1 MRGAGVQTGGFGHGL
16 QRTAAMNFS
25 SEMRDGVLVVCVD
38 GAVDHASAGE
48 FERSLLPLLGGAAP
62 GSRVVLDLGGVDYMS
77 SVGLRVLMLAA
88 KQGRSSSLA
97 ISVAGLQPAL
107 REIFQISR
115 FDKLY
120 AVHDSV
126 QSALAAP
133 GSG

>member
-1 MRGAGVQTGGFGHGL
+1 MKY
-16 QRTAAMNFS
+16 S
-25 SEMRDGVLVVCVD
+25 SETRDGVLVVCVD
-38 GAVDHASAGE
+38 GAIDHASAGE
-48 FERSLLPLLGGAAP
+48 FERVLLPLLGAAAP

-120 AVHDSV
+120 AVHDTV
-126 QSALAAP
+126 QGALAAP
-133 GSG
+133 ASG

>member
-1 MRGAGVQTGGFGHGL
+1 MKCT
-16 QRTAAMNFS
+16 
-25 SEMRDGVLVVCVD
+25 SELRDGVLVVCVD
-38 GAVDHASAGE
+38 GAIDHGSAGD
-48 FERSLLPLLGGAAP
+48 FENALLPLLGTQAS
-62 GSRVVLDLGGVDYMS
+62 GSRVILDLAGVDYMS

-88 KQGRSSSLA
+88 KQARSASLA

-126 QSALAAP
+126 PSALAA
-133 GSG
+133 GGMS